1 MLGQRA
7 ANCLRPRTDLQAD
20 LYQRQPAVVEVG
32 CFVNAG
38 RVESSTAD
46 RDLPPRQMLRDRPA
60 VDAEQRGQL
69 NERRA
74 VAVPRHQLVDLLG
87 PKKGLSHPK

>member
-32 CFVNAG
+32 YFVDEG
-38 RVESSTAD
+38 RIESATAD
-46 RDLPPRQMLRDRPA
+46 RDLPPRQMLRHRPT
-60 VDAEQRGQL
+60 VDAEVRGQL
-69 NERRA
+69 HERRA
-74 VAVPRHQLVDLLG
+74 VAVPRHKLVNLLG
-87 PKKGLSHPK
+87 PEKGLSHPK

>member
-7 ANCLRPRTDLQAD
+7 ANCLRPRADFQAD

-46 RDLPPRQMLRDRPA
+46 RDAPPRQMFRGRPT
-60 VDAEQRGQL
+60 VDAEARGQL
-69 NERRA
+69 NERRTIEIL
-74 VAVPRHQLVDLLG
+74 RHQIIDLVG
-87 PKKGLSHPK
+87 PEKGLSHLK

>member
-32 CFVNAG
+32 CFMDAR

-46 RDLPPRQMLRDRPA
+46 RNLPPRQMLRDRPT
-60 VDAEQRGQL
+60 VDAEARGQL

-74 VAVPRHQLVDLLG
+74 VAVPRHQIVDLLG

>member
-32 CFVNAG
+32 CFMDAG
-38 RVESSTAD
+38 RIESSTAD
-46 RDLPPRQMLRDRPA
+46 WNLPPGQMLRDRPT
-60 VDAEQRGQL
+60 VDAEERGQL
-69 NERRA
+69 NERRTTEILS
-74 VAVPRHQLVDLLG
+74 HQFIDLVG
-87 PKKGLSHPK
+87 SEKGLSHLK

>member
-1 MLGQRA
+1 MFGQHA

-38 RVESSTAD
+38 RVESSAAD
-46 RDLPPRQMLRDRPA
+46 RDLPPRQMLRDRPT
-60 VDAEQRGQL
+60 VDVKQRGQF
-69 NERRA
+69 NESRA
-74 VAVPRHQLVDLLG
+74 VAIPRHEIVHLLG
-87 PKKGLSHPK
+87 SQKGLSHPK

>member
-7 ANCLRPRTDLQAD
+7 ADCLRPRTDLQAD

-38 RVESSTAD
+38 RVKSSTAD
-46 RDLPPRQMLRDRPA
+46 WNLPPRQMLRDRPT
-60 VDAEQRGQL
+60 VDAEARGQL

-74 VAVPRHQLVDLLG
+74 VAVPRNQLVDLLG
-87 PKKGLSHPK
+87 PQEGLSHLK

>member
-32 CFVNAG
+32 CFMNTG
-38 RVESSTAD
+38 RVEATAAD
-46 RDLPPRQMLRDRPA
+46 RDLPARQMLRDRPT
-60 VDAEQRGQL
+60 VDAE
-69 NERRA
+69 A
-74 VAVPRHQLVDLLG
+74 
-87 PKKGLSHPK
+87 